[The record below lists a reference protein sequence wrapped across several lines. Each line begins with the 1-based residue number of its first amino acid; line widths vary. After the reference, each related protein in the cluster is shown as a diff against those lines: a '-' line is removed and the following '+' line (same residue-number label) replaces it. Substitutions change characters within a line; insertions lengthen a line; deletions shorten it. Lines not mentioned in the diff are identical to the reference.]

1 MPRHQAGPAATV
13 PGIFRRYWQY
23 TRGDR
28 GRLLAG
34 GLASAAVTAAEIAVV
49 LIFDSI
55 TNHVLARRHL
65 AGFWPLAGL
74 WLAVAAAAGLAMFAA
89 EYLTSLASERVLLRM
104 RDSVFAH
111 AQRLPPGFLDRYRRG
126 DLLTRLT
133 EDITAIEALVS
144 SGLAGLIASA
154 AGLFALAAAAAW
166 ISPGLTLVALTV
178 TPLFWL
184 TSRAFT
190 GRLKAAAARER
201 PAAARVTSSLEEN
214 LGLRQESGSP
224 DHGAGRLHDEGLAWL
239 RARMAWHR
247 LNALHAP
254 LTYLAE
260 TLGVLTVFGFGA
272 WQVTQDRIS
281 LGGLL
286 SFAILVV
293 YIYPQVQELAGWPL
307 AASAA
312 TASAARVSEILD
324 GAVPAMTGIGR

>member
-13 PGIFRRYWQY
+13 LGIFRRYWRY

-49 LIFDSI
+49 LIFDGI
-55 TNHVLARRHL
+55 TGHVLARRHL

-111 AQRLPPGFLDRYRRG
+111 AQRLPPGSRDRYRRG

-133 EDITAIEALVS
+133 EDIVAIEALVS
-144 SGLAGLIASA
+144 SGLAGLIAS
-154 AGLFALAAAAAW
+154 
-166 ISPGLTLVALTV
+166 
-178 TPLFWL
+178 
-184 TSRAFT
+184 
-190 GRLKAAAARER
+190 
-201 PAAARVTSSLEEN
+201 AARVTSSLEEN

-247 LNALHAP
+247 LSALHAP

-286 SFAILVV
+286 SFAILVAF
-293 YIYPQVQELAGWPL
+293 IYPQVQELASWPL

-312 TASAARVSEILD
+312 TASAARVSEILYD
-324 GAVPAMTGIGR
+324 TVPAMTAMRR